1 MRLLIGS
8 LVLGSGI
15 VALGLLFG
23 GGTANAAEAPAPG
36 PLGGV
41 VATVASVTPAAP
53 APVREVAAQVVQP
66 VASVV
71 QQVAAAAPVEAVVNP
86 VAHAAG
92 RVVAAPVELV
102 APAAAVPAAG
112 GGTTGAETSTSGAS
126 AQVADAPASQAPA
139 LQTALARLPLMGTL
153 AAPLTQV
160 TSVLANHPVSTLTA
174 PIAAAADGVLA
185 GVAGLVVGTV
195 RPLAVPGA
203 AGPGGEQTAI
213 PLVDVQPAVAPA
225 SAAVERTVRA
235 VAPYSPASVPTA
247 GAASA
252 LLADAPYRDS
262 DVPSPGNPSG
272 VLGTS
277 PGAAQSGGYSSGF
290 ATLGGS
296 PAWPATA
303 ASVRAGLP
311 ADDDL
316 PTSPV
321 FDHDISPD

>member
-1 MRLLIGS
+1 MDVPEVRRSSLAPARLLIGS
-8 LVLGSGI
+8 LVLGGGI

-41 VATVASVTPAAP
+41 VATVVSVTPAAP

-71 QQVAAAAPVEAVVNP
+71 QQVAAAAPVEAVVSP
-86 VAHAAG
+86 VAQVAD

-102 APAAAVPAAG
+102 APAA
-112 GGTTGAETSTSGAS
+112 GT
-126 AQVADAPASQAPA
+126 PASQAPA
-139 LQTALARLPLMGTL
+139 PQTALARTL
-153 AAPLTQV
+153 TAPLTLV

-185 GVAGLVVGTV
+185 GVAGVVVGTV
-195 RPLAVPGA
+195 RPLAVPGVT
-203 AGPGGEQTAI
+203 GPAREQSVI
-213 PLVDVQPAVAPA
+213 PSNDVQPAVALA
-225 SAAVERTVRA
+225 SAAAASTVRA
-235 VAPYSPASVPTA
+235 VAPYSPASTPTT
-247 GAASA
+247 GATSA
-252 LLADAPYRDS
+252 RLADAPNPDQGM
-262 DVPSPGNPSG
+262 PSPGTPSG
-272 VLGTS
+272 ALGTS
-277 PGAAQSGGYSSGF
+277 PAAAQAGGYSSGF

-296 PAWPATA
+296 AAWPAA
-303 ASVRAGLP
+303 VVSVRAGLP

-316 PTSPV
+316 PTSPG